1 MKLFSTIALALI
13 PSYALAVSVGWDSGY
28 GISDNSLN
36 NVACSNGEHGLETKG
51 YTTYGSLPTFPYIAS
66 SSVVEGWNSANCG
79 TCWLLTYNDR
89 NITVLTVDHA
99 DVGFFTSEAAFNDL
113 TNGQAAVGSVEAN
126 ATQVDA
132 SACGL

>member
-1 MKLFSTIALALI
+1 MKLFSTIALAL
-13 PSYALAVSVGWDSGY
+13 SWDSGY
-28 GISDNSLN
+28 GIFDNSLN
-36 NVACSNGEHGLETKG
+36 NVACSNGEHGLESKG
-51 YTTYGSLPTFPYIAS
+51 YTTYGSLPSFPYIAS
-66 SSVVEGWNSANCG
+66 SNVVEGWNSVNCG

-99 DVGFFTSEAAFNDL
+99 DVGFFTSEAALNDL
-113 TNGQAAVGSVEAN
+113 TYGQAAAGSVEAN

>member
-13 PSYALAVSVGWDSGY
+13 PSYTLAVSVGWDSGY
-28 GISDNSLN
+28 GAGDNSLN
-36 NVACSNGEHGLETKG
+36 NVACSNGKNGLESKG
-51 YTTYGSLPTFPYIAS
+51 YTTYSSLPNFPYIAS
-66 SSVVEGWNSANCG
+66 SDVVDGWNSTNCG

-89 NITVLTVDHA
+89 NITVLTIDRTVS
-99 DVGFFTSEAAFNDL
+99 GIFTSEAALNDL